1 MKTVCAVLC
10 LPHVASL
17 GDFRKGFLTI
27 RVSCLLDSIVVEPIE
42 HVVTQLSQI
51 ELPLTVE
58 VVMSSMATARYELF
72 VPMDSTLLEVLQ
84 ILQEKDVG
92 FT

>member
-1 MKTVCAVLC
+1 ML
-10 LPHVASL
+10 
-17 GDFRKGFLTI
+17 
-27 RVSCLLDSIVVEPIE
+27 EPIE
-42 HVVTQLSQI
+42 PVVTQPSQT

-58 VVMSSMATARYELF
+58 VVMSSMVTARYPVV

-84 ILQEKDVG
+84 ILQKQNLG